1 MLCLLWNLVGCL
13 LVGIGIVG
21 YIVPGLPGTVFL
33 VCALF
38 CFERGAND
46 RARNWLFKNRLFG
59 KTLQDW
65 EQTKAIPAR
74 IKVIAIACII
84 LFSGS
89 SVFRAPELWMKL
101 LIGGLGIAGIIYV
114 ATRKT
119 RESLMDVAKVAEV
132 ASEIKEPKPLAVERE
147 ELPTAERV
155 MAGVGT
161 TRA

>member
-1 MLCLLWNLVGCL
+1 MRLRWNLVGCL
-13 LVGIGIVG
+13 LVGIGVVG

-59 KTLQDW
+59 KTLKEW

-74 IKVIAIACII
+74 IKVIAIGCIV

-89 SVFRAPELWMKL
+89 SVYRAPELWMKL
-101 LIGGLGIAGIIYV
+101 LIGGLGVVGIVYI

-119 RESLMDVAKVAEV
+119 RESLTEMAAEAPPETELIQPV
-132 ASEIKEPKPLAVERE
+132 VERE
-147 ELPTAERV
+147 GTPTTERV
-155 MAGVGT
+155 MVGVGT
-161 TRA
+161 TRS